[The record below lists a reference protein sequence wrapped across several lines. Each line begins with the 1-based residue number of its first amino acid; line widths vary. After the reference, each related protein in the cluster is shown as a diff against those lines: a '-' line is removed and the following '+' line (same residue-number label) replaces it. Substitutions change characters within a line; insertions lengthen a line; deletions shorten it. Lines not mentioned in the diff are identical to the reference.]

1 MKNKKTFLGKPIIEY
16 VIDTVKEAG
25 VFDRIEVLTDDMD
38 IMRIAEK
45 NGISTLRENA
55 DIYSERRTLSDVVMD
70 YICEMD
76 ISEGHVSVILP
87 TSVFI
92 SPSEIIDGISKFKDD
107 SFFVGKQID
116 KKCVNCYVDGDRL
129 SNKYIN
135 TVSQKIPQPYVDS
148 GQFYYLNVEDFIENQ
163 IILSIG
169 IKMLELDHDSIDID
183 TKEDFERAK
192 ELYSS
197 LN

>member
-1 MKNKKTFLGKPIIEY
+1 MNHCIIPAKGISTRLPMKNKKTLLGKPIIEY

-92 SPSEIIDGISKFKDD
+92 SPSILFP
-107 SFFVGKQID
+107 
-116 KKCVNCYVDGDRL
+116 R
-129 SNKYIN
+129 KY
-135 TVSQKIPQPYVDS
+135 
-148 GQFYYLNVEDFIENQ
+148 
-163 IILSIG
+163 
-169 IKMLELDHDSIDID
+169 H
-183 TKEDFERAK
+183 
-192 ELYSS
+192 S
-197 LN
+197 LM